1 MRKYTAEF
9 IGTFALVFCGT
20 GAVIIDE
27 VTKGAVTHVGVAITF
42 GLIVMA
48 MIYAMGEK
56 SGAHMN
62 PAVTFA
68 FFINGNF
75 PCKEVLFYIMSQLSG
90 ALVASLVL
98 RLLFPE
104 SVTMGAS
111 LPAGTAMQSFVL
123 EFILTFLLMLVIVN
137 VATGSKEQGL
147 FAGMAIGSVV
157 LLEAMFAG
165 PVSGASM
172 NPARSLAPA
181 LVSGNLNQVWIYL
194 TAPPLGAVAAVG
206 INKLSK

>member
-20 GAVIIDE
+20 GAVKIDE

-75 PCKEVLFYIMSQLSG
+75 PGKEVLFYIISQLGG

-98 RLLFPE
+98 KLLFPD
-104 SVTMGAS
+104 SVTLGAS
-111 LPAGTAMQSFVL
+111 LPAGTAMQSFIL
-123 EFILTFLLMLVIVN
+123 EFILTFLLILVIVN

-181 LVSGNLNQVWIYL
+181 I
-194 TAPPLGAVAAVG
+194 
-206 INKLSK
+206 